1 MQNSRPTSAGGVTS
15 TVNRAL
21 METVTSAMVRQ
32 GRFPIGR
39 VMPARGKSLRLRG
52 GGCCASKL
60 EEDKEEQGEGLRQTN
75 DPPSDTLAAVEKA
88 TAEMKKKEIA
98 EAKEAQRSAS
108 PKSPLKPKGSS

>member
-1 MQNSRPTSAGGVTS
+1 
-15 TVNRAL
+15 
-21 METVTSAMVRQ
+21 
-32 GRFPIGR
+32 
-39 VMPARGKSLRLRG
+39 MPARGKSLRLRG

-108 PKSPLKPKGSS
+108 PKSPLKPKGSSGQSSSLVAAAEAATAHAVRRSSKANAFE